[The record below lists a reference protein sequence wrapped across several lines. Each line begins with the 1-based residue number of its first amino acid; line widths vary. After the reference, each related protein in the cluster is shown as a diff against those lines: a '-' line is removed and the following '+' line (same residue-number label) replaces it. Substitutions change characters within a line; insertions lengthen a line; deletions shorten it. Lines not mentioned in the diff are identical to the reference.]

1 MFPGIFPSG
10 IYPSGGMTVTTNNF
24 ADAHF
29 LEYEC
34 FGGSGIQEEKHKQ
47 EKPKTWQEKT
57 DEERDRNLRRLFGY
71 D

>member
-1 MFPGIFPSG
+1 MFPNGWPSG
-10 IYPSGGMTVTTNNF
+10 MCPSGCISITTN
-24 ADAHF
+24 DAATHF
-29 LEYEC
+29 LEYDFLEELD
-34 FGGSGIQEEKHKQ
+34 IQE

>member
-1 MFPGIFPSG
+1 MFPGSWPSG
-10 IYPSGGMTVTTNNF
+10 ICPSGDMTITIN
-24 ADAHF
+24 DATQHF
-29 LEYEC
+29 LEYDC
-34 FGGSGIQEEKHKQ
+34 LGCSGIQE